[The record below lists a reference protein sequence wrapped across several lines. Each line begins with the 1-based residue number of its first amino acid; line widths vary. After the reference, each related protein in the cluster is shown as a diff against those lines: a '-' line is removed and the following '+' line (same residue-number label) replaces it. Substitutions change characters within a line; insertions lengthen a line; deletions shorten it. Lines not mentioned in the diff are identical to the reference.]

1 MHFNLTEAP
10 LIRPGQSAVPAALQ
24 ALSACVDRLFGKLA
38 NQPSLLPAGHLVRL
52 QVDAPPVDLLA
63 WLAAQ
68 PEATRLYWS
77 NRDRTLSVAGVG
89 SAFEAAAH
97 TPAEYDTLLERV
109 DQALAHAD
117 VGVRLYGGLRFQPA
131 QAPAPEWAAF
141 GLGRFVAPAFEW
153 SLMPD
158 RACLAWQFVLASAE
172 SRSAQLQRLRAQLAA
187 LQPPAPH
194 LWPDLPPVLAQRH
207 VPERAVWQMQIETA
221 LQLLQ
226 TQTLHKVV
234 LARQSI
240 YHFAWPFSPL
250 TLLQRLQ
257 QSAPQAFHF
266 YFQPVRTAA
275 FLGASPERLYKRVG
289 RAIDSEALAGTRRRG
304 RTPAE
309 DRDLARDLFASE
321 KEQRE
326 HRLVLER
333 VRASLTGLCSR
344 VSAEAHPH
352 IQPLEHV
359 QHLAQTLHGQLQ
371 EGVSDADILRA
382 LHPTPAVGGWPR
394 AAALE
399 AIATLEP
406 FDRGWYAAP
415 VGWLGHDSAELAV
428 AIRSGLA
435 ENDRLTLYAGAG
447 IVPGSAPAAE
457 WQETENKLRNFGA
470 ILD

>member
-1 MHFNLTEAP
+1 MHPNVIEAP
-10 LIRPGQSAVPAALQ
+10 PTRPGQPAVQAALQ
-24 ALSACVDRLFGKLA
+24 ALSDCLDRLFRKLA
-38 NQPSLLPAGHLVRL
+38 SQPATLSAGQLVRL

-68 PEATRLYWS
+68 PEARRVYWS
-77 NRDRTLSVAGVG
+77 GRDGTLAAAGVG
-89 SAFEAAAH
+89 SALEVAAH
-97 TPAEYDTLLERV
+97 SPAEYDTLLPRV
-109 DQALAHAD
+109 ASALARAD
-117 VGVRLYGGLRFQPA
+117 AGVRFYGGLCFQPKT
-131 QAPAPEWAAF
+131 APNSEWATF
-141 GLGRFVAPAFEW
+141 GYGSFVAPAFEYALAGAHA
-153 SLMPD
+153 S
-158 RACLAWQFVLASAE
+158 LAWQFVLAAVE
-172 SRSAQLQRLRAQLAA
+172 DRPAQHQHLRAQLAA
-187 LQPPAPH
+187 WQPPASH
-194 LWPDLPPVLAQRH
+194 LLPDLPPVLSQHH
-207 VPERAVWQMQIETA
+207 VPARESWQMQIETA
-221 LQLLQ
+221 LSLLQ
-226 TQTLHKVV
+226 ARSLQKIV

-240 YHFAWPFSPL
+240 YTFAWPLPPL

-266 YFQPVRTAA
+266 YFQPTRTAA
-275 FLGASPERLYKRVG
+275 FLGASPERLYKRAG
-289 RAIDSEALAGTRRRG
+289 RSIESEALAGTRRRG

-309 DRDLARDLFASE
+309 DRDLARDLFASD

-344 VSAEAHPH
+344 VSAEPRPH
-352 IQPLEHV
+352 IQSLEHV
-359 QHLAQTLHGQLQ
+359 QHLAQTLHGQLK
-371 EGVSDADILRA
+371 EDVSDAAVLHA

-394 AAALE
+394 ATALE
-399 AIATLEP
+399 VIAALEP

-447 IVPGSAPAAE
+447 IVPGSMPVAE